1 MIRVVDVDS
10 GVRDVGAAHEEA
22 EGEDER
28 GEAGDETQLDDPR
41 ALQVELLDEVA
52 SEERASSS
60 GGDRRET

>member
-22 EGEDER
+22 KGEDER
-28 GEAGDETQLDDPR
+28 GEAGDEAQLDDPR
-41 ALQVELLDEVA
+41 ALQVELLDEVT

-60 GGDRRET
+60 GRDRRET